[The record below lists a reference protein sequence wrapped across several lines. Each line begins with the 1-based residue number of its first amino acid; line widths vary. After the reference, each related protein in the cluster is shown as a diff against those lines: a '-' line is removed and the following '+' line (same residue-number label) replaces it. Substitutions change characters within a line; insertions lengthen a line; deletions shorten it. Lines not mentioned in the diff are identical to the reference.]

1 MHTTP
6 DATLPDPATTA
17 FSARLAPRFLAEP
30 IPDAVPDSCEVRK
43 AHFTGSGQEYFRI
56 WVVNLLLSLAT
67 LGIYSAW
74 AKVRRLQYFDRNT
87 QLAGACFDFRGD
99 PKAVLRGRI
108 LAVVLLAAYQYAFG
122 FSLAFGV
129 GVAVFILLALPYL
142 LRGALRFRLSNTQYR
157 GLWLGFNGSVTQ
169 AYLAYAPP
177 VATVLSPGLALALA
191 PDQPALIAASMLPY
205 LGWPL
210 MHGYARSYQQRH
222 ILFGNRQSDYQVPP
236 WRFFRPYLIAGTL
249 ALLLS
254 FGIGLLAAFALAA
267 VNGKDEGGMLANLTP
282 FLITALIL
290 YVMYLLAGPYM
301 QVRITNLA
309 WSNTSFSG
317 MRVRSTIPARG
328 FMRLQAAN
336 ALLTLI
342 TLGLYRPF
350 AVVRAYQYRLAH
362 TEFEIDADFDHAA
375 EWRAQERRN
384 AAGDGVADGLG
395 IDLSW

>member
-1 MHTTP
+1 MHTIP
-6 DATLPDPATTA
+6 DATLPDPAVVPL
-17 FSARLAPRFLAEP
+17 RIEPRFSTGLPAPEP
-30 IPDAVPDSCEVRK
+30 VPPQVCK

-108 LAVVLLAAYQYAFG
+108 LAVILLAAYHYAFG
-122 FSLAFGV
+122 FSVAFGV
-129 GVAVFILLALPYL
+129 GVVVFILLALPYL

-157 GLWLGFNGSVTQ
+157 GLWLGFNGSVAQ

-177 VATVLSPGLALALA
+177 VATFLLPGLALGLA
-191 PDQPALIAASMLPY
+191 PDQPLLAAACALPY

-210 MHGYARSYQQRH
+210 MHGCAKSYQHRH
-222 ILFGNRQSDYQVPP
+222 ILFGNRQSDYQVSP
-236 WRFFRPYLIAGTL
+236 WRFFRPYLVSGSL
-249 ALLLS
+249 ALGIS
-254 FGIGLLAAFALAA
+254 IAFGVLTAILIAAIG
-267 VNGKDEGGMLANLTP
+267 GKGEPGMLVSLTP
-282 FLITALIL
+282 LLLTALIL

-317 MRVRSTIPARG
+317 VRVRCTIPAAG
-328 FMRLQAAN
+328 YIRLQSAN
-336 ALLTLI
+336 ALLTI
-342 TLGLYRPF
+342 VTFGLYRPF

-362 TEFEIDADFDHAA
+362 TEFEIDPDFDLAA
-375 EWRAQERRN
+375 EWRAEGRRE
-384 AAGDGVADGLG
+384 AAGDGAADSLG
-395 IDLSW
+395 IDLSL